1 MKLAERIEHL
11 IQGAYEKGQTT
22 VSTTLQF
29 PEMFAQE
36 EIDDLITDLRARG
49 FRVNHDDVYNDMN
62 ITLPTFTLA
71 ERARMI
77 AYNTDS
83 VTKTYIERISKDII
97 TSSKLGYTEEEV
109 DFYDLAEPNVVDN
122 IHTHFSREG
131 FNVSR
136 TDDPKRSHIQLSIR
150 WNK

>member
-1 MKLAERIEHL
+1 MKLAERIENL

-22 VSTTLQF
+22 VATTLQF
-29 PEMFAQE
+29 PEMFSQDE
-36 EIDDLITDLRARG
+36 VDELITDLRARG
-49 FRVNHDDVYNDMN
+49 FRVIHDDVFHDMN
-62 ITLPTFTLA
+62 ISLPTFTLA

-83 VTKTYIERISKDII
+83 VMKTYIERISKDII

-109 DFYDLAEPNVVDN
+109 DFYDLAEPAIVDN
-122 IHTHFSREG
+122 LHTHFSREG
-131 FNVSR
+131 FNVTR
-136 TDDPKRSHIQLSIR
+136 TDDAKRNHIQLRIR

>member
-1 MKLAERIEHL
+1 MKLAERIENL

-22 VSTTLQF
+22 VATTLQF

-36 EIDDLITDLRARG
+36 EIDELITDLRARG
-49 FRVNHDDVYNDMN
+49 FRVTHDDVYNDMN
-62 ITLPTFTLA
+62 IVLPTFTFA

-83 VTKTYIERISKDII
+83 VTKHYIERISKDIL
-97 TSSKLGYTEEEV
+97 TSAKLGYVEEEV
-109 DFYDLAEPNVVDN
+109 DFYDIADVKVVDN
-122 IHTHFSREG
+122 LHEHFAREG

-136 TDDPKRSHIQLSIR
+136 TEGKRGHIQLHIR